1 MAPGR
6 ALEKLFET
14 APGQYEVTIFN
25 ENVIKWVKENTQ
37 PGDLVHV
44 RGTLRQT
51 QWENSSG
58 GTEYGMTLAADD
70 FDNAFPFLVKAGSQA
85 TTAMALADAIRLVLN
100 DAARREQLIESGLKR
115 AEEFSMARLADVYLA
130 RYERLISHAAV

>member
-1 MAPGR
+1 MRTFAEFQIMGR
-6 ALEKLFET
+6 VGKTKDVGNTLRVTVAAEYGRKDNSGDFQPN
-14 APGQYEVTIFN
+14 AYWNEVTIFN

-51 QWENSSG
+51 SWENNSG

-70 FDNAFPFLVKAGSQA
+70 FDNMSH
-85 TTAMALADAIRLVLN
+85 DERRR
-100 DAARREQLIESGLKR
+100 AAKKQEG
-115 AEEFSMARLADVYLA
+115 
-130 RYERLISHAAV
+130 

>member
-1 MAPGR
+1 MRTFAEFQIMGR
-6 ALEKLFET
+6 VGKTTDVGNNLRVTVAAEYGRKDNNGAFQ
-14 APGQYEVTIFN
+14 ANAYWNEVTIFN

-70 FDNAFPFLVKAGSQA
+70 FDNMSQ
-85 TTAMALADAIRLVLN
+85 DERRR
-100 DAARREQLIESGLKR
+100 AAKKQEG
-115 AEEFSMARLADVYLA
+115 
-130 RYERLISHAAV
+130 